1 MIRHVIMWKFREGEE
16 ENMHRFLNGLK
27 ALDGVIPEIRRMEVG
42 VNVLE
47 KNNYDAC
54 LIADFDDLEALE
66 RSRRLRLPDGSQVVL
81 RSIRYAA
88 SDGHRVTLHCKDGDR
103 TLRTSFAAVEPLLC
117 AYPCFC
123 GICRG
128 VVVNF
133 HEVAGRQEDVFLLKD
148 GTRLPISR
156 RRLREV
162 QEAYSAFRFDR
173 LRKDGVD

>member
-66 RSRRLRLPDGSQVVL
+66 RYKKDPRHVAVS
-81 RSIRYAA
+81 
-88 SDGHRVTLHCKDGDR
+88 TLCKSTREARG
-103 TLRTSFAAVEPLLC
+103 AVDFE
-117 AYPCFC
+117 
-123 GICRG
+123 I
-128 VVVNF
+128 
-133 HEVAGRQEDVFLLKD
+133 
-148 GTRLPISR
+148 
-156 RRLREV
+156 
-162 QEAYSAFRFDR
+162 
-173 LRKDGVD
+173 